1 MKASLW
7 HVVSGAV
14 APRPPLA
21 AAVEADLLII
31 GAGFTGLSCALH
43 AAAAGL
49 RVMVLEGERI
59 AAGASG
65 RNAGF
70 VVPNFA
76 KVDPEAVL
84 ALLGPDKGARLVAFA
99 AGSADL
105 VFGLIRDHAIACD
118 AMQSGWIQPAPT
130 AAGMTAIRNRA
141 QQWADRG
148 RPAEVLDADQVAQ
161 MTGASGYAGGW
172 IDRSGGVL
180 NPVAYAR
187 GLAAAAE
194 RAGAT
199 VFEDTP
205 VTDLTPAQGGWIARS
220 GAGSVR
226 AKRVVLATNA
236 HIGALQT
243 GVARSFF
250 PLKVFQIATAPLPAE
265 VRARLLPDGQCVSDM
280 RRNLFTFR
288 LDAANRL
295 ISGGMHILGPGAEDR
310 VPRTIH
316 RRLSRLLDLP
326 DLPPVQYAWSG
337 MAAVMPD
344 FLPHLIEPAPGLIAG
359 IACNGRGIAMTTM
372 LGRVLA
378 DWAGGVPAADMP
390 VPCGPP
396 VPIPWHGLMRYA
408 PNAHLPLAMLRDA
421 LDALDARG

>member
-1 MKASLW
+1 MTPSLW
-7 HVVSGAV
+7 HVVSDTV
-14 APRPPLA
+14 APHPPLA
-21 AAVEADLLII
+21 DAIDADLLIV

-49 RVMVLEGERI
+49 RVVVVEAERI

-76 KVDPEAVL
+76 KVDPDAVL
-84 ALLGPDKGARLVAFA
+84 VRLGSDRGRRLVDFA

-105 VFGLIRDHAIACD
+105 VFALIRDHAIACD
-118 AMQSGWIQPAPT
+118 ALQSGWIQPAPT
-130 AAGMTAIRNRA
+130 AAAMPAIRARA
-141 QQWADRG
+141 AQWAARG
-148 RPAEVLDADQVAQ
+148 RPAEVLEADQVAQ
-161 MTGASGYAGGW
+161 MTGARGYAGGW

-199 VFEDTP
+199 IFEDTA
-205 VTDLTPAQGGWIARS
+205 VTGLMSAQGGWIARTER
-220 GAGSVR
+220 GSVR
-226 AKRVVLATNA
+226 ARRVVLATNA
-236 HIGALQT
+236 HVGALQPA
-243 GVARSFF
+243 VARSFF
-250 PLKVFQIATAPLPAE
+250 PLTVFQIATAPLPAA
-265 VRARLLPDGQCVSDM
+265 VRARLLPGGQCVSDT

-288 LDAANRL
+288 FDAENRL
-295 ISGGMHILGPGAEDR
+295 ISGGMHILGPGADRR
-310 VPRTIH
+310 VPQAIH
-316 RRLSRLLDLP
+316 RRVSRLLDLP
-326 DLPPVQYAWSG
+326 DLPPVQFAWSG
-337 MAAVMPD
+337 LAAVMPD

-372 LGRVLA
+372 MGRVLA
-378 DWAGGVPAADMP
+378 DWAGGVPSAELP
-390 VPCGPP
+390 VPAGPP
-396 VPIPWHGLMRYA
+396 APIPWHGLMRYA

-421 LDALDARG
+421 LEGRG

>member
-1 MKASLW
+1 MTPSLW

-14 APRPPLA
+14 AARPPLDVA
-21 AAVEADLLII
+21 EVEADLLVI

-43 AAAAGL
+43 AATAGL
-49 RVMVLEGERI
+49 RVVVVEADRI

-76 KVDPEAVL
+76 RVDPDAVL
-84 ALLGPDKGARLVAFA
+84 ARLGPDRGARLVGFA
-99 AGSADL
+99 AASADL

-118 AMQSGWIQPAPT
+118 ALQSGWIQPAPT
-130 AAGMTAIRNRA
+130 EAAMQAIRARA
-141 QQWADRG
+141 RQWADRG
-148 RPAEVLDADQVAQ
+148 RPVAVLDAGQVAH
-161 MTGASGYAGGW
+161 MTGARGYAGGW
-172 IDRSGGVL
+172 IDHSGGVL

-194 RAGAT
+194 RAGAV

-205 VTDLTPAQGGWIARS
+205 VTSLHAAPGGWIARS

-226 AKRVVLATNA
+226 AARVVLATNA
-236 HIGALQT
+236 HIGGLQPA
-243 GVARSFF
+243 VARSFF
-250 PLKVFQIATAPLPAE
+250 PLRVYQIATAPLPAA
-265 VRARLLPDGQCVSDM
+265 VRTRLLPGGQCVSDT

-288 LDAANRL
+288 FDANNRL
-295 ISGGMHILGPGAEDR
+295 ISGGMHILGPGADYR
-310 VPRTIH
+310 VPRAIH

-326 DLPPVQYAWSG
+326 DLPPLEHAWSG
-337 MAAVMPD
+337 QAAVMPD
-344 FLPHLIEPAPGLIAG
+344 FLPHLIEPAPGLMAG

-378 DWAGGVPAADMP
+378 DWAGGVPAADLP
-390 VPCGPP
+390 VPSGPP
-396 VPIPWHGLMRYA
+396 APIPWHGLMRYA

-421 LDALDARG
+421 LDARGE